1 MKMNLWCILSCIC
14 NVFSSIF
21 VSFNLQYMILEQY
34 WTKSAEFCDNRTL
47 GFSSPDP
54 RKQTALA
61 MTLSFL
67 FQMLRHRKR
76 WSKCFVLQGLL
87 LLLSLTCPL
96 FPPPWAPWRNLLFST
111 ARQRLCDLA
120 FLQLYVTSFTFVS
133 IFCIVFVVCNSVH
146 LLIFNCIYKYTKLQS
161 ASVTWHFHNFTWL
174 GSRK

>member
-1 MKMNLWCILSCIC
+1 MVFKMKMNLWCILSCIC

-21 VSFNLQYMILEQY
+21 VSFNLQYMILKQY

-54 RKQTALA
+54 WKQTALA

-96 FPPPWAPWRNLLFST
+96 FPRTLGT
-111 ARQRLCDLA
+111 LA
-120 FLQLYVTSFTFVS
+120 QFTFL
-133 IFCIVFVVCNSVH
+133 NRTAAP
-146 LLIFNCIYKYTKLQS
+146 L
-161 ASVTWHFHNFTWL
+161 WL
-174 GSRK
+174 GISTTLRNFFYFCQYFLVCICCL